1 MSLFQVIKRDM
12 FFFGE
17 KQGLQNREIPINLS
31 EVNQIVSATSR
42 HIKRKQ
48 KEKEKFKNIA
58 TIVVYVI
65 VAVEGVQLRTF
76 L

>member
-1 MSLFQVIKRDM
+1 M

-42 HIKRKQ
+42 HIKRKK
-48 KEKEKFKNIA
+48 KEKEKFKSSNHSSLCYRCSRRCA
-58 TIVVYVI
+58 TEDLLVI
-65 VAVEGVQLRTF
+65 
-76 L
+76 